1 MFSLS
6 FMILFALP
14 FRSSSIFCPRT
25 PGRQKKNASGL
36 VHQPEALLF
45 LYSFISSS
53 KITLFAEYKKL
64 RFWPTNPCGSSRFLV
79 SFCPV
84 MHKQVNSLN
93 KREKSSMSRMMM
105 VLLIAVIAVG
115 VVTAQATKPQ
125 TVKFSVS
132 GMTCNDCVEKVDK
145 ALRGVEGVKD
155 VKVDLKKQTAVV
167 TLASAAVK
175 PAMLFKAVDDAG
187 YKASTGKAVPSTK
200 KEENCDGCADKE
212 GKKDGAAKQEDC
224 CKPEK
229 TKKTGA
235 KS

>member
-1 MFSLS
+1 
-6 FMILFALP
+6 
-14 FRSSSIFCPRT
+14 
-25 PGRQKKNASGL
+25 
-36 VHQPEALLF
+36 
-45 LYSFISSS
+45 
-53 KITLFAEYKKL
+53 
-64 RFWPTNPCGSSRFLV
+64 
-79 SFCPV
+79 
-84 MHKQVNSLN
+84 
-93 KREKSSMSRMMM
+93 M
-105 VLLIAVIAVG
+105 VLLMAVIAVG

-132 GMTCNDCVEKVDK
+132 GMTCDNCAEKVDK

-175 PAMLFKAVDDAG
+175 PEVLYKAVGDAG
-187 YKASTGKAVPSTK
+187 FTASKGKPVPSTK

-212 GKKDGAAKQEDC
+212 GKKDGAAEKEDC

-229 TKKTGA
+229 TQKKTGS

>member
-1 MFSLS
+1 
-6 FMILFALP
+6 
-14 FRSSSIFCPRT
+14 
-25 PGRQKKNASGL
+25 
-36 VHQPEALLF
+36 
-45 LYSFISSS
+45 
-53 KITLFAEYKKL
+53 
-64 RFWPTNPCGSSRFLV
+64 
-79 SFCPV
+79 
-84 MHKQVNSLN
+84 
-93 KREKSSMSRMMM
+93 MSRMMM

-175 PAMLFKAVDDAG
+175 PA
-187 YKASTGKAVPSTK
+187 
-200 KEENCDGCADKE
+200 EKE